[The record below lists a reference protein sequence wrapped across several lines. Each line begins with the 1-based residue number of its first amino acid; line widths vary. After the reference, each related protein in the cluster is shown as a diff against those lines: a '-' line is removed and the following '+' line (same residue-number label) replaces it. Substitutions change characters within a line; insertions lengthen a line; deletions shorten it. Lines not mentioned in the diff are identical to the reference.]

1 MIGASAAV
9 VLRGRSDVCPSGS
22 LAADGPIWRNVGSTG
37 AADLVMI

>member
-1 MIGASAAV
+1 VPEQSE
-9 VLRGRSDVCPSGS
+9 VCPSGS